1 MKEEEIIKLWRNGL
15 DIKYLAK
22 VYKRS
27 YNQNIKLIRA
37 SVRHRHDGRF
47 ITNYE
52 ALGIV
57 QKVIYNYV
65 MRGGTNEY

>member
-1 MKEEEIIKLWRNGL
+1 MWESGF

-65 MRGGTNEY
+65 MRGGYK

>member
-1 MKEEEIIKLWRNGL
+1 MREEEIIEKWKQGL

-37 SVRHRHDGRF
+37 SVRHRHDR
-47 ITNYE
+47 
-52 ALGIV
+52 
-57 QKVIYNYV
+57 QIYN
-65 MRGGTNEY
+65 

>member
-1 MKEEEIIKLWRNGL
+1 MWESGF

-52 ALGIV
+52 ALAIV
-57 QKVIYNYV
+57 QKVIYDYI
-65 MRGGTNEY
+65 MRKRR